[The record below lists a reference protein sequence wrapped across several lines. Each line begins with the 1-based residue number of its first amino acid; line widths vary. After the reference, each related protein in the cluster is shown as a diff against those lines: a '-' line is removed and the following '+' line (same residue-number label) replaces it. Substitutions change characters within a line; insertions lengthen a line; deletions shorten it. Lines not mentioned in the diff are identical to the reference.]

1 MEKQTYPAKLSLMDD
16 IQLWKTAN
24 SMMDKTRQMRLEELA
39 ELQKHRP
46 LADNEQ
52 SELNRLMDEAQQMM
66 LSKAEARRLLA
77 QRGHRVFEPADR

>member
-24 SMMDKTRQMRLEELA
+24 SMMDKTRQM
-39 ELQKHRP
+39 
-46 LADNEQ
+46 
-52 SELNRLMDEAQQMM
+52 M
-66 LSKAEARRLLA
+66 LSKAEAPRLLA